1 LLPFGRKILGARQL
15 AVQMTHTAAEMRP
28 TLSAE
33 HLKIIDDHRDYQ
45 CAHFLLSAG
54 DRYCYVIY
62 SKHKRKRLPF
72 VYIHYLSN
80 PELFEQTYHT
90 IRSAVMSHARACF
103 AVIDERLAGGRPEAA
118 PQFLPALPDAQTVF
132 VIQSEAGA
140 NRQSV
145 FRAGAAQPAQPS
157 AAQISAAQHS
167 SQGLRI
173 CIIQLKC

>member
-1 LLPFGRKILGARQL
+1 LLPFGRKSLGARQL

-103 AVIDERLAGGRPEAA
+103 AVIDERLVDGLK
-118 PQFLPALPDAQTVF
+118 LPLSFCLPYRTPKQYL
-132 VIQSEAGA
+132 SS
-140 NRQSV
+140 NLK
-145 FRAGAAQPAQPS
+145 PAQ
-157 AAQISAAQHS
+157 IDNLYFELVLLN
-167 SQGLRI
+167 LRNHPR
-173 CIIQLKC
+173 LKYLLRNIRHRVFGYALFN